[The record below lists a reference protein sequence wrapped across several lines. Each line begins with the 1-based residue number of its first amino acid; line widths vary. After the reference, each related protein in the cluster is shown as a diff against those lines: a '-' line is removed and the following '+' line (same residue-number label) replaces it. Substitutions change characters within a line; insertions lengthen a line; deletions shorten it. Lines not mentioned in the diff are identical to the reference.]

1 MAYDSNTKRF
11 SLYDSNTKVALLVA
25 KFSKV
30 LLFSFSALSLSN
42 NSLVIDLLEDYRGI
56 EEEDNY
62 QQLINKL
69 LDAYRLTTPSIVEFD
84 GTLITFSS
92 NFWYRD
98 IKFILDARQ
107 HKLRI
112 AKSSGQEFIDVSLP
126 SDVGESAEEVLALA
140 RDILGQSKSF
150 YATPSSSGYD
160 LERKY

>member
-98 IKFILDARQ
+98 IKFILDLELLKVVVKDLLTYHCLVTLVSQ
-107 HKLRI
+107 PK
-112 AKSSGQEFIDVSLP
+112 KSL
-126 SDVGESAEEVLALA
+126 L
-140 RDILGQSKSF
+140 
-150 YATPSSSGYD
+150 
-160 LERKY
+160 